1 MVYSSRIG
9 QKEEMMS
16 KIFVRERRHIGQ
28 GAGRPRFAIVAL
40 EGADLKIYAPHVRKA
55 ELEKLAEA
63 VGAEIVYLPRGEK
76 AEQDE
81 TSEEAGKGKRR
92 RGKWG
97 GQG

>member
-1 MVYSSRIG
+1 
-9 QKEEMMS
+9 MS

-28 GAGRPRFAIVAL
+28 GAGRPRFAIVAV
-40 EGADLKIYAPHVRKA
+40 EGADLKVYAPHIRKT
-55 ELEKLAEA
+55 ELENLAVA

-76 AEQDE
+76 ASGEEGQ
-81 TSEEAGKGKRR
+81 EEAGKGKRR

>member
-1 MVYSSRIG
+1 
-9 QKEEMMS
+9 MS

-28 GAGRPRFAIVAL
+28 GAGRPRFAIVAI
-40 EGADLKIYAPHVRKA
+40 EGIDLKVYAPHIRKT

-63 VGAEIVYLPRGEK
+63 VGAEVVYLPRGEK
-76 AEQDE
+76 AGSEEGQ
-81 TSEEAGKGKRR
+81 EEAGKGRRR

>member
-1 MVYSSRIG
+1 
-9 QKEEMMS
+9 MS

-28 GAGRPRFAIVAL
+28 GAGRPRFAIVAI
-40 EGADLKIYAPHVRKA
+40 EGVDLKVYAPHIRKS

-63 VGAEIVYLPRGEK
+63 VGAEVIYLPRGEK
-76 AEQDE
+76 AGGEEDH
-81 TSEEAGKGKRR
+81 EEAGQGKRR

>member
-1 MVYSSRIG
+1 
-9 QKEEMMS
+9 MS

-28 GAGRPRFAIVAL
+28 GAGRPRFAIVAV
-40 EGADLKIYAPHVRKA
+40 EGADLKVFAPHIRKA

-63 VGAEIVYLPRGEK
+63 VGAEVIYLPRGEK
-76 AEQDE
+76 AG
-81 TSEEAGKGKRR
+81 SEEEKAEAGKGKRR